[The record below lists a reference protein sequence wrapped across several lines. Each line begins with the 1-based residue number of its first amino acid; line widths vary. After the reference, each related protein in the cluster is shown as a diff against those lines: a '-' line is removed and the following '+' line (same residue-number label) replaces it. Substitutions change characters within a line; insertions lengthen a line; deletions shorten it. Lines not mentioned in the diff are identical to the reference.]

1 LGNGKEYLMSYRLLL
16 HKSVTKFLE
25 KCPDKQRQDI
35 KQKLEL
41 LKQNPYAN
49 EQLDIKPMQ
58 GYENLYRLRIGQ
70 YRLVYQIK
78 QDELIIFILKA
89 GNRGDIYKAL

>member
-1 LGNGKEYLMSYRLLL
+1 MSYRLLL
-16 HKSVTKFLE
+16 HKSVTQFLE

-49 EQLDIKPMQ
+49 TQLDIKSMQ
-58 GYENLYRLRIGQ
+58 GYENLYRLRISQ

-78 QDELIIFILKA
+78 QNELIVFILKA
-89 GNRGDIYKAL
+89 GNRGDIYKGI

>member
-1 LGNGKEYLMSYRLLL
+1 M
-16 HKSVTKFLE
+16 
-25 KCPDKQRQDI
+25 

-49 EQLDIKPMQ
+49 EHLDIKSMQ
-58 GYENLYRLRIGQ
+58 GYDSLYRLRIGQ

-78 QDELIIFILKA
+78 QDELIVFILKA
-89 GNRGDIYKAL
+89 GNRGDIYKGI

>member
-1 LGNGKEYLMSYRLLL
+1 MSYRLLL

-25 KCPDKQRQDI
+25 RCPTKQRQDI

-49 EQLDIKPMQ
+49 TQLDIKSMQ
-58 GYENLYRLRIGQ
+58 GYESLYRLRIGQ

-78 QDELIIFILKA
+78 QDELIVFVLKA
-89 GNRGDIYKAL
+89 GNRGDIYKGI

>member
-1 LGNGKEYLMSYRLLL
+1 MSYSLLL

-25 KCPDKQRQDI
+25 KCPNKQRQDI

-49 EQLDIKPMQ
+49 EQLDIKSMQ
-58 GYENLYRLRIGQ
+58 GYESLYRLRIGQ

-78 QDELIIFILKA
+78 QDELIVFVLKM
-89 GNRGDIYKAL
+89 GSRGDIYKAL